1 LDEFRIPRTKG
12 KATSGRYRKEGA
24 SSREDP
30 MSQLYLPVEHT
41 EADLVLAGQI
51 AESIDSAE
59 LYVTWTPE
67 HGHAAPE
74 VSAELRQPAPT
85 WRSLFVQAIREL
97 WAALRNREP
106 APGARATRQ
115 PTGQPEAAA

>member
-1 LDEFRIPRTKG
+1 M
-12 KATSGRYRKEGA
+12 A
-24 SSREDP
+24 
-30 MSQLYLPVEHT
+30 QLYLPAAHT

-67 HGHAAPE
+67 HGQSAPE
-74 VSAELRQPAPT
+74 VCAELRDPEPS
-85 WRSLFVQAIREL
+85 WPSLLLAALREI

-106 APGARATRQ
+106 AHRLAPPPHPA
-115 PTGQPEAAA
+115 GQPEAAA

>member
-1 LDEFRIPRTKG
+1 M
-12 KATSGRYRKEGA
+12 A
-24 SSREDP
+24 
-30 MSQLYLPVEHT
+30 QLYLPVEHT

-67 HGHAAPE
+67 HGQSAPE
-74 VSAELRQPAPT
+74 VSAELRDTPPRRT
-85 WRSLFVQAIREL
+85 WLLFQAIREL

-106 APGARATRQ
+106 APGAHVARHPA
-115 PTGQPEAAA
+115 GQPEAAA